1 MKTKIDGAEEG
12 LTHSKPIDAVK
23 CRSSIN
29 KQNFLMTFHNFMLP
43 ISLLRKIC
51 WNPTAARHCR
61 KPAADTK

>member
-29 KQNFLMTFHNFMLP
+29 KQNFLMTFHNFT
-43 ISLLRKIC
+43 LLITLFGEVHC
-51 WNPTAARHCR
+51 NPSAGRHCR
-61 KPAADTK
+61 KPAADTN